1 MVVEKSFIAFVLQK
15 QNGIVF
21 EKKHG
26 VGAPFIRPYRRK
38 FVWKQCFDP
47 WESVKSVYIEGLV
60 LVQCAQ
66 RLEQNVFG
74 VMRDPAWHRLH
85 SIRF

>member
-1 MVVEKSFIAFVLQK
+1 VKEPTGIIEILQMVVEKSFVAFVFQK

-38 FVWKQCFDP
+38 FGWQHCFDP
-47 WESVKSVYIEGLV
+47 RESVKSVYIEGLI
-60 LVQCAQ
+60 LVQCA
-66 RLEQNVFG
+66 E
-74 VMRDPAWHRLH
+74 
-85 SIRF
+85 